1 MTIVRSLSN
10 IFLAWLI
17 KRAEV
22 MSGTYSLD
30 VFYQIHLLLD
40 VFQFGKVCQMNTL
53 FKTRNNWKL
62 FCNALLSLFS
72 SFISMPLTISV
83 YSISALFT
91 LLVSTTTITWWA
103 LNQ

>member
-30 VFYQIHLLLD
+30 IFYQIHLLLD
-40 VFQFGKVCQMNTL
+40 VFQFGKVCQMNTYFVQDTEQL
-53 FKTRNNWKL
+53 E
-62 FCNALLSLFS
+62 
-72 SFISMPLTISV
+72 TI
-83 YSISALFT
+83 L
-91 LLVSTTTITWWA
+91 
-103 LNQ
+103 